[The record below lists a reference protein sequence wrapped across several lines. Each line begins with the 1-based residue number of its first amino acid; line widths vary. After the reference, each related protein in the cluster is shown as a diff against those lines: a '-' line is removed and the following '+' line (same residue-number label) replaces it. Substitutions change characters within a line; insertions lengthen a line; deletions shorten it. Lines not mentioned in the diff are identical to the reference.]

1 MKKYMICFLMLFVC
15 LFLCCCRSDQAAN
28 LKLVEDQSSL
38 NGFVIKE
45 ETVTFH
51 CTVSI
56 QNDTDGLKM
65 IELHGDFTEDYESG
79 LIQDARLQ
87 EFDPQ
92 SGDTTF
98 LLLPGENQ
106 LSIAFSGTY
115 GGETSQKQNRLLPE
129 ITITEVQNN

>member
-15 LFLCCCRSDQAAN
+15 LFLCCCKSQQTAN
-28 LKLVEDQSSL
+28 LKIVEDKSNFSD
-38 NGFVIKE
+38 FVIKK
-45 ETVTFH
+45 ETVIFY

-56 QNDTDGLKM
+56 RNDTDGLKM

-87 EFDPQ
+87 AFDPQ

>member
-28 LKLVEDQSSL
+28 LKLVEDKSFF
-38 NGFVIKE
+38 NNFVIKV
-45 ETVTFH
+45 ETVTFY

-56 QNDTDGLKM
+56 QNDTEELKM
-65 IELHGDFTEDYESG
+65 VELYGDFTEDYESG

-87 EFDPQ
+87 AFEPQ

-129 ITITEVQNN
+129 ITINEVQPN